1 MADIQEIILTDGV
14 DTFRIQAR
22 DGVLATDQALTALG
36 FNGTESTDNG
46 VTGDWVN
53 WEEIPGV

>member
-22 DGVLATDQALTALG
+22 DGILAIDQTITPTG
-36 FNGTESTDNG
+36 FD
-46 VTGDWVN
+46 GDIDVDWEN
-53 WEEIPGV
+53 WEEIPSI